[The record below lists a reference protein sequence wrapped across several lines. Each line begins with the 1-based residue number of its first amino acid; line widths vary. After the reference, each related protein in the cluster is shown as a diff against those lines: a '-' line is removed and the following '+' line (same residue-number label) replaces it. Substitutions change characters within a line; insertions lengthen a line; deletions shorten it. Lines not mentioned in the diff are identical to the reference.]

1 MNRIQRLR
9 TWVALCVLIGPALGA
24 DADVRHCST
33 CHGSRLQGNA
43 TLQAPALA
51 GIERWYLLEQLQ
63 AYHGQQRG
71 AAGFEHDPAGKEMQ
85 TVARQLAEPAQRQD
99 AVRYVAGFAPLKAAA
114 QLPAGNAANGAQLWA
129 QHCASCH
136 GSRAEGNAAL
146 HAPALARL
154 NDWYLASAWGKYVQ
168 GQRGAAANDS
178 PWALGMAALARSL
191 PADFAIN
198 DIVTH
203 LASLPGGSTP

>member
-1 MNRIQRLR
+1 MNRIERLW
-9 TWVALCVLIGPALGA
+9 TVVALCVLVGPALGA

-33 CHGSRLQGNA
+33 CHGSRLQGNP

-71 AAGFEHDPAGKEMQ
+71 AAGFERDPAGKEMQ
-85 TVARQLAEPAQRQD
+85 TVARQLAEPAEQD
-99 AVRYVAGFAPLKAAA
+99 RAARYVAGFAPLKTAP
-114 QLPAGNAANGAQLWA
+114 QLPAGNAANGARLWA

-136 GSRAEGNAAL
+136 GSHAQGNASL

-154 NDWYLASAWGKYVQ
+154 NDWYLALAWRKYVQ
-168 GQRGAAANDS
+168 GQRGTAPGDS
-178 PWALGMAALARSL
+178 PWASGMAALARSL

-198 DIVTH
+198 DILTH